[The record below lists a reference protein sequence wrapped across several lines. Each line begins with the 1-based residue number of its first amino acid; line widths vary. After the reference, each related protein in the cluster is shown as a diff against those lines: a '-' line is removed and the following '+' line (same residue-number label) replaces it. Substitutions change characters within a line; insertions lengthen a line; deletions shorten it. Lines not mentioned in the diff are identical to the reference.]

1 MNNTL
6 FAHIF
11 NLVMMIIFP
20 LGFLA
25 LLIYI
30 AIQVRELKR
39 GMDKLEGLL
48 AESNKRQDAVNL
60 LRDKP

>member
-1 MNNTL
+1 
-6 FAHIF
+6 
-11 NLVMMIIFP
+11 MMIIFP